1 MQYAY
6 RISKKG
12 IADIGNRTKS
22 LAKLVG
28 FRNFHEMCKN

>member
-6 RISKKG
+6 RSSKKG
-12 IADIGNRTKS
+12 IADIGKRIKS

-28 FRNFHEMCKN
+28 FRNFHEMCEN